1 MRELPAGRATAPGD
15 APCFLDALLAQ
26 HLAALAL
33 DAGDLGDAREWL
45 EMHDRWLA
53 WSSSVRGRSEG
64 HALWAEFRVR
74 QGMTSTHGSTQCT
87 RCEMPSSRAS
97 RWQRSRP
104 IGYSVNS
111 ATAAAHP
118 GEAAEHLDHA
128 LHLAESCVV
137 PYEKGLTL
145 IALAALR
152 GATNVGRAEA
162 LRLLDEARAICTPL
176 GARQALGSARALHR
190 SALHANG
197 RIHSACARRDF
208 RRVRVEVLGVWMAA
222 GQSDHEIAAALFPQR
237 AHSPRRAC
245 PSISSS
251 KTDTEN
257 RAAAATTFTIH
268 NGLGLTIPPRF
279 PYGRIG
285 PFCSLLQVSGLP
297 PKSDRRIRAFRC
309 DGSR

>member
-1 MRELPAGRATAPGD
+1 MVDAELPAGRATAPGD

-26 HLAALAL
+26 HLAVALAL

-64 HALWAEFRVR
+64 HALWAEYWRAAGDDQHAWQHAMHALRDAIEPR
-74 QGMTSTHGSTQCT
+74 QPLAALAAHRLLG
-87 RCEMPSSRAS
+87 EL
-97 RWQRSRP
+97 
-104 IGYSVNS
+104 

-152 GATNVGRAEA
+152 GATNGRAEA

-176 GARQALGSARALHR
+176 GARQALARANALTARITATAVSRAFPAGLSARE
-190 SALHANG
+190 
-197 RIHSACARRDF
+197 
-208 RRVRVEVLGVWMAA
+208 VEVLGLMAA
-222 GQSDHEIAAALFPQR
+222 GQSNHEIAAALFLSER
-237 AHSPRRAC
+237 TVHAHVRH
-245 PSISSS
+245 ILS

-257 RAAAATTFTIH
+257 RAAATAFAVR
-268 NGLGLTIPPRF
+268 NGL
-279 PYGRIG
+279 
-285 PFCSLLQVSGLP
+285 
-297 PKSDRRIRAFRC
+297 A
-309 DGSR
+309 